1 MTQLYQKEKDLNQQL
16 LSSAQ
21 TNADDQDTGDDEDGN
36 GVAHPAMSVKVSG
49 EVTEQIFR
57 QKFEAE

>member
-21 TNADDQDTGDDEDGN
+21 SNTEDDDTGDDDEEGK
-36 GVAHPAMSVKVSG
+36 GVAHPTMNVKVSG

-57 QKFEAE
+57 